1 MAGATV
7 PKQGAQA
14 STGSYTRVSL
24 LNSVAALM
32 TERGTIDATLNEI
45 AERSGVNSALIK
57 YYFGNK
63 DGLFLEL
70 LRYSI
75 GKAIQ
80 DLEALVHM
88 NLSPVEK
95 MRIHLSG
102 VVNVYFRHPYI
113 NRVMHLLLATNE
125 SVGKILSEELVQ
137 PLVAAQGTILEEGRS
152 AGLFREID
160 PMLFYFHV
168 IGACDHLF
176 FGRYALKY
184 AFEID
189 EINDEIRQ
197 RFITQ
202 LCEIVMVGISTL
214 HQ

>member
-1 MAGATV
+1 M
-7 PKQGAQA
+7 
-14 STGSYTRVSL
+14 
-24 LNSVAALM
+24 
-32 TERGTIDATLNEI
+32 
-45 AERSGVNSALIK
+45 
-57 YYFGNK
+57 
-63 DGLFLEL
+63 
-70 LRYSI
+70 RYSI